1 MDEVHMDLVE
11 VKCEL
16 DTVCQ
21 EVEGF
26 DLNGLHEQLLPA
38 SKQAKTQK
46 AGDKNLKKGKSKKK
60 SALRRS
66 ERLNPRKAVN
76 VLTQR
81 KCHAKTFIEPA
92 PATVVL
98 GIVKEIEERKVV
110 MKEQRRKKFTCLP
123 CDRSFSK

>member
-1 MDEVHMDLVE
+1 VDEAQLDLVE

>member
-1 MDEVHMDLVE
+1 LDLVE

-26 DLNGLHEQLLPA
+26 DLNGHHEQMLPA

-46 AGDKNLKKGKSKKK
+46 ARGKNLKKGKSKKK

-66 ERLNPRKAVN
+66 ERLNPRKPIN

-81 KCHAKTFIEPA
+81 KCHAKTFIDPA
-92 PATVVL
+92 SVSVVQ
-98 GIVKEIEERKVV
+98 GIVKEIEERKAVL
-110 MKEQRRKKFTCLP
+110 KAQRRKKFTCLP